1 MLIVAWET
9 TSACN
14 LSCNY
19 CRASASPEP
28 EKDELSTKEAL
39 DFIDEI
45 APLHPM
51 LILSGGE
58 PLLRP
63 DIFLLARHAADRGM
77 RVSLAT
83 NGTLL
88 TPEVA
93 EKLSSSGVTR
103 VSISLDGASS
113 KRHDAAR
120 GKGCFERSLQ
130 GIESLSGRI
139 DFQINFTVTNKNDDE
154 ILAIF
159 DLAQRL
165 GALALHFFFLV
176 PTGRGRDEDQV
187 LPERQEELLHLID
200 EERSRRSIEVQVT
213 CAPQFA
219 RIARAGTGKGA
230 STGIGKKRSGGCLA
244 GTSFVFVS
252 RKGEVYPCGYLP
264 VEAGNIREKKFIE
277 IWEKSTVLMSL
288 RERNLKGSCKGC
300 SFRLVCGGCRA
311 RAYAL
316 TGDYLESDP
325 LCREAA

>member
-14 LSCNY
+14 LSCSY
-19 CRASASPEP
+19 CRASASPTP
-28 EKDELSTKEAL
+28 EQDELSTSEAL

-63 DIFLLARHAADRGM
+63 DIFLLARHAVDRGM

-103 VSISLDGASS
+103 ISISLDGASPE
-113 KRHDAAR
+113 RHDAAR
-120 GKGCFERSLQ
+120 GSGSFEKALK
-130 GIESLSGRI
+130 GIESLKGRI
-139 DFQINFTVTNKNDDE
+139 DFQINFTVTNRNDGE
-154 ILAIF
+154 VLAIF
-159 DLAQRL
+159 DLAERL
-165 GALALHFFFLV
+165 KAKALHFFFLV
-176 PTGRGRDEDQV
+176 PTGRGRDED
-187 LPERQEELLHLID
+187 LISSERQEELLRLID
-200 EERSRRSIEVQVT
+200 EERYKRSIETQVT

-219 RIARAGTGKGA
+219 RIARASTGKGA
-230 STGIGKKRSGGCLA
+230 GTGIGRKKSGGCLA

-252 RKGEVYPCGYLP
+252 RKGDVYPCGYLP
-264 VEAGNIREKKFIE
+264 VRAGGIREKKFME
-277 IWEKSTVLMSL
+277 IWEQSPVFMAL
-288 RERNLKGSCKGC
+288 RERNLKGSCGSC
-300 SFRLVCGGCRA
+300 SFRRACGGCRA
-311 RAYAL
+311 RAFAL

-325 LCREAA
+325 LCGEAA